1 MAIIDG
7 SLRVDNL
14 PEGTRFIRAFIDQYT
29 NALCFIIEH
38 DSFDEVPE
46 GDSVPWLPASYSVN
60 FKTIE

>member
-1 MAIIDG
+1 
-7 SLRVDNL
+7 VDNL